1 VFALSSSTRAERTV
15 RSSHDADLGPRD
27 AVQAMTLRIP
37 SLLGSETMQLMPRM
51 TPSERLPLI
60 ANVMCRV

>member
-1 VFALSSSTRAERTV
+1 VFAPSSSTRAERTV

-60 ANVMCRV
+60 ATAMCRV